1 MAQPNKK
8 TRTIKRSFDPQK
20 IDVATL
26 MQQYAP
32 DGNGLFIDWSF
43 QRRNT
48 AWSRE
53 RQIEFICSILKGSQS
68 AALVYAEIASGIVA
82 EARAGT
88 GRASYIRA
96 SEKEANGFISLDGLQ
111 RTTALVSFMSGEFG
125 ITGEF
130 TDAWDALHVLE
141 NVYYH
146 KLPDPLRM
154 TFDKSDVIIHVHKHY
169 RYNDLPQLFR
179 DLNAGPEL
187 NSMESRNSYQTPVA
201 SFIRYMSETPEAAS
215 LWNNLQGVVKV
226 GRMEDAD
233 KLCALALYTIGDY
246 NYPKKAKLINVKPI
260 DSVKDALYSIGDGYL
275 DFGSTSPY
283 IEFEMYRFRMIFEI
297 TLRVLQTQTF
307 NAKWNKKAG
316 LPVWAFNAMFFF
328 VKELVSRNLM
338 AGNSLYSVDVTTAN
352 DVTSR
357 VDAWWN
363 AMKSASNTEY
373 GKKLTAYNKEKA
385 NNLVARG
392 QGLISE
398 EQLNDFEKRAPQE
411 NKYFHSYHRYINSVP
426 NRKRFESDI
435 KTLVDEM
442 IADNSVAFFD
452 VGKDIDL
459 YVNSSTLEGMK
470 TALQVA

>member
-20 IDVATL
+20 IDVSTL
-26 MQQYAP
+26 MQQFAP

-68 AALVYAEIASGIVA
+68 AALVYADIASGIAA
-82 EARAGT
+82 EPRAGT
-88 GRASYIRA
+88 GRASYTRA
-96 SEKEANGFISLDGLQ
+96 SGKGANGFISLDGLQ
-111 RTTALVSFMSGEFG
+111 RTTALVSFMNGEFG

-154 TFDKSDVIIHVHKHY
+154 TFDMSDVIIHVHKHY

-201 SFIRYMSETPEAAS
+201 SFIRYMSETPEAAN

-246 NYPKKAKLINVKPI
+246 NYSKKAKLTNVKPI
-260 DSVKDALYSIGDGYL
+260 ESVKDTLYSIGDGYL

-297 TLRVLQTQTF
+297 TLRVLQTQTC

-338 AGNSLYSVDVTTAN
+338 VGNSLYSVDVTNADN
-352 DVTSR
+352 VTSR
-357 VDAWWN
+357 IDAWWN
-363 AMKSASNTEY
+363 AMKSDSLTEY
-373 GKKLTAYNKEKA
+373 GEIMKSYNKEKE
-385 NNLVARG
+385 NNVSAKR
-392 QGLISE
+392 QGLITE
-398 EQLNDFEKRAPQE
+398 EQLNDFDERAPKE
-411 NKYFHSYHRYINSVP
+411 NKYFHKYNKYLSGVA
-426 NRKRFESDI
+426 NRRRFENDI
-435 KTLVDEM
+435 RALVDEM

-452 VGKDIDL
+452 VEKDIDL

>member
-26 MQQYAP
+26 MQLYAP

-68 AALVYAEIASGIVA
+68 AALVYADIASGIA
-82 EARAGT
+82 SEPRAGT
-88 GRASYIRA
+88 GRASYIKS
-96 SEKEANGFISLDGLQ
+96 SEKGVNAFISLDGLQ

-154 TFDKSDVIIHVHKHY
+154 TFDMSDVIIHVHKHY
-169 RYNDLPQLFR
+169 RYSALPQLFR

-187 NSMESRNSYQTPVA
+187 NNMESRNSYQTPVA
-201 SFIRYMSETPEAAS
+201 SFIRYMSETPEAAN

-246 NYPKKAKLINVKPI
+246 SYPKKAKLINVKPI
-260 DSVKDALYSIGDGYL
+260 ESVKDTLYSIGDGYL

-297 TLRVLQTQTF
+297 TLRVLQTQTC

-338 AGNSLYSVDVTTAN
+338 VGNSLYSVDVTNADN
-352 DVTSR
+352 VTSR
-357 VDAWWN
+357 IDAWWN
-363 AMKSASNTEY
+363 AMKSDSLTEY
-373 GKKLTAYNKEKA
+373 GEIMKSYNKERE
-385 NNLVARG
+385 NNVSAKR
-392 QGLISE
+392 QGLITE
-398 EQLNDFEKRAPQE
+398 EQLNDFDERAPKE
-411 NKYFHSYHRYINSVP
+411 NKYFHKYNKYLSGVA
-426 NRKRFESDI
+426 NRRRFENDI
-435 KTLVDEM
+435 RALVDEM

-452 VGKDIDL
+452 VEKDIDL
-459 YVNSSTLEGMK
+459 YVNGSTLEGMK
-470 TALQVA
+470 TVLQVA